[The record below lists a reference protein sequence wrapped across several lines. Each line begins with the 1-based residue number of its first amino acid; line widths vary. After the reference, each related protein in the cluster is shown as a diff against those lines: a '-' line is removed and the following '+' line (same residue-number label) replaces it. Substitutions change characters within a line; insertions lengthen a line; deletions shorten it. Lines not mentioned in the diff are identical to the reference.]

1 MVQDS
6 NEMAEELRKTLLSF
20 KEALENGDSNKVN
33 QLAEHLEYL
42 KIQIAQSDPIFSF
55 ITRYG
60 GNSESETINNIVN
73 GVLERINSNDEL
85 KQFIYK
91 ELDLAYK
98 ANNDYGVGKNTR
110 NFAINTKISTSLFL
124 GKSSQQS
131 YIDRD
136 DGPRKILTQAIKVF
150 FSQTTQKMVASRI
163 QVVSIIIQKGKE
175 KGLFASPT
183 RYVDRS
189 HDSTGS
195 SSSQKSSTSHEET
208 KSRDLFI
215 AVTFV
220 IALIVAVF
228 FAVITKNP
236 LIGFGVFYI
245 VFFIGVFIISMVFG
259 YLDRNNNSHL

>member
-1 MVQDS
+1 MS
-6 NEMAEELRKTLLSF
+6 T
-20 KEALENGDSNKVN
+20 
-33 QLAEHLEYL
+33 
-42 KIQIAQSDPIFSF
+42 
-55 ITRYG
+55 
-60 GNSESETINNIVN
+60 
-73 GVLERINSNDEL
+73 
-85 KQFIYK
+85 
-91 ELDLAYK
+91 
-98 ANNDYGVGKNTR
+98 DYSTFR
-110 NFAINTKISTSLFL
+110 INTKISTSLFL

-136 DGPRKILTQAIKVF
+136 DGPRKFLTQAIKVF

-228 FAVITKNP
+228 FAVIS
-236 LIGFGVFYI
+236 FGVFYI
-245 VFFIGVFIISMVFG
+245 VFFIGVFIISMVIG

>member
-98 ANNDYGVGKNTR
+98 ANNDYGVGN
-110 NFAINTKISTSLFL
+110 L
-124 GKSSQQS
+124 
-131 YIDRD
+131 
-136 DGPRKILTQAIKVF
+136 KV
-150 FSQTTQKMVASRI
+150 
-163 QVVSIIIQKGKE
+163 
-175 KGLFASPT
+175 
-183 RYVDRS
+183 
-189 HDSTGS
+189 
-195 SSSQKSSTSHEET
+195 
-208 KSRDLFI
+208 
-215 AVTFV
+215 
-220 IALIVAVF
+220 
-228 FAVITKNP
+228 
-236 LIGFGVFYI
+236 VFYALK
-245 VFFIGVFIISMVFG
+245 S
-259 YLDRNNNSHL
+259 LS